1 MKIKGFTLSE
11 MLVAVAIFLIAI
23 LALFAM
29 MDMGRTSWFTGD
41 TSAQLRQE
49 VIRALTVME
58 KEIKETRPAQV
69 NLTAGAASASLTL
82 KIPHD
87 NDGNGTVLDSTG
99 NIEWSTEITYALNG
113 AGEVTR
119 TSSGITTILAHN
131 IVSLQFTRPVS
142 PVNILQIDIAARK
155 NTVMG
160 KTIQD
165 LDRVVVKMRN

>member
-1 MKIKGFTLSE
+1 MKTKGFTLLE

-23 LALFAM
+23 LALFAI
-29 MDMGRTSWFTGD
+29 MDMGRSSWFTGD

-69 NLTAGAASASLTL
+69 SLTAGANSASLKF

-87 NDGNGTVLDSTG
+87 NDGNGTVLDASG
-99 NIEWSTEITYALNG
+99 NIEWSAEITYALNG
-113 AGEVTR
+113 AGEITR
-119 TSSGITTILAHN
+119 TSSGTTTILAHN
-131 IVSLQFTRPVS
+131 IVNLQFVRPLS

-155 NTVMG
+155 STVMG
-160 KTIQD
+160 KVMQD
-165 LDRVVVKMRN
+165 LDRAIVKMRN